1 MGTRTGKLAI
11 WVALTV
17 AVGVVATALILRAR
31 HASVTLT
38 GVVLRQDS
46 DPRKQLPIAN
56 VKITATEGERSA
68 EGESDA
74 SGLFRLTLPNGGW
87 REQPV
92 LLTFQHPGYQPMDMT
107 PRMKGELYIARMTS
121 LPAQAAPAG
130 VHEIAVKD

>member
-1 MGTRTGKLAI
+1 MGTKVRRLVVWASLA
-11 WVALTV
+11 VAAGAV
-17 AVGVVATALILRAR
+17 AAIVVVRAR

-68 EGESDA
+68 EGESDT

-107 PRMKGELYIARMTS
+107 PRM
-121 LPAQAAPAG
+121 
-130 VHEIAVKD
+130 